1 MEFSASFNGILILLF
16 LVLAFIKSAKDAKK
30 KGQSSNESK
39 PNLGEEL
46 KDIFREIMEGHK
58 GDTPPMSPPVPPS
71 KRTTQMSP
79 PSFSA
84 EQMGKEFVSSLSLVT
99 DFEKE
104 SSLKG
109 YYTAERMKRMVTDRT
124 AEKEPHPL
132 LDDLMGENREEEFR
146 KAIIYSEILARKY

>member
-1 MEFSASFNGILILLF
+1 MEFAASFNGILILLF

-30 KGQSSNESK
+30 KGQSSNETK

-46 KDIFREIMEGHK
+46 KEIFKEIMDGHK
-58 GDTPPMSPPVPPS
+58 GDNAPARPPMPPQE
-71 KRTTQMSP
+71 RTTQMTP

-109 YYTAERMKRMVTDRT
+109 YYTTERMKRMVTDRT
-124 AEKEPHPL
+124 TDKESHPV
-132 LDDLMGENREEEFR
+132 LDDLMGENREEEFK
-146 KAIIYSEILARKY
+146 KAIIYSEILTRKY